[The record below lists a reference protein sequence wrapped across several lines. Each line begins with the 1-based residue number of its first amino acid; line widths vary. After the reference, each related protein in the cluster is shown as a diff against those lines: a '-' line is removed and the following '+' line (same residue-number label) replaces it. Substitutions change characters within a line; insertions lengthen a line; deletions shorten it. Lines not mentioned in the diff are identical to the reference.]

1 MELVFVIDSSESV
14 GPDNYNI
21 VKEFVTTLVDRV
33 TIGRNATRVG
43 LVLYSHEVSQFYLQI
58 PKTKVSHTWL
68 QLSVFYALFL
78 CYLHKLSDWSDVQT
92 NVVVSLCMCV
102 LFTCHCVLL
111 CAFCVSIEAY
121 SS

>member
-68 QLSVFYALFL
+68 QLSIFYALFL
-78 CYLHKLSDWSDVQT
+78 CAIYTNCQT
-92 NVVVSLCMCV
+92 GVMYRLM
-102 LFTCHCVLL
+102 LL
-111 CAFCVSIEAY
+111 CLYARVYCLHAIVCFYVPFVLA
-121 SS
+121 